1 MKIALKITPQRSTQ
15 YANMAEILAAP
26 ELLASPLGPLITAIT
41 SVTLAGQG
49 YLVAALRGDFPGE
62 GDASVL
68 TPPASTGRGLFPDE
82 GDASVPTPL
91 ITTPAPT
98 GRGDFPGEGDAS
110 VPTPPASAPA
120 ATGRGLD
127 EGASYAANS
136 SILTNIMPIL
146 SRLGATSEVYQY
158 FDALGEVEGPL
169 LRPLEPQ
176 FTPFVPLEMAEIRR
190 YKGKTNE
197 IFTRVMLNI
206 AIFASAY
213 AGQYTGRLRILDPL
227 AGGGTTLFLALAGG
241 YDAFGI
247 ELERQDI
254 ESTAVFIRQF
264 LRSEHISFKELDERS
279 RRAGRR
285 YQFEI
290 GRKGATR
297 VLVLAHGDTAQA
309 NLHLQEVQ
317 GVPRVHAIVG
327 DLPYGIQHFGEV
339 AAMLQKALP
348 SWEQVLLPGGALA
361 LAWNAT
367 RIERANMVALLE
379 EYTQLRVRNEPP
391 YTQLVHTVDRVI
403 KKRDIVVAVKRG

>member
-26 ELLASPLGPLITAIT
+26 ELLASPLGPMITAIT
-41 SVTLAGQG
+41 TVTLAGQS
-49 YLVAALRGDFPGE
+49 YLLATLRADFPGE
-62 GDASVL
+62 G
-68 TPPASTGRGLFPDE
+68 E
-82 GDASVPTPL
+82 ASVPTPL
-91 ITTPAPT
+91 TATPAPT
-98 GRGDFPGEGDAS
+98 RRGPFPGEGDAS
-110 VPTPPASAPA
+110 VPTPPASTPAP
-120 ATGRGLD
+120 TGRGLD

-136 SILTNIMPIL
+136 SVLTTIMPIL

-213 AGQYTGRLRILDPL
+213 AGQCTGRLRILDPL
-227 AGGGTTLFLALAGG
+227 AGGGTALFLALAGG

-254 ESTAVFIRQF
+254 ESTAVFIRQY
-264 LRSEHISFKELDERS
+264 LQSEHIPFKELDERS

-297 VLVLAHGDTAQA
+297 VLVLAHGDTVQA
-309 NLHLQEVQ
+309 NLHLQEVP
-317 GVPRVHAIVG
+317 GGPRVHAIVG
-327 DLPYGIQHFGEV
+327 DLPYGIQHFAEV

-348 SWEQVLLPGGALA
+348 VWEQVLLPGGALA

-379 EYTQLRVRNEPP
+379 EYTQLKVRNEPP